1 MSTYK
6 CTFCGRG
13 YQRKIY
19 YSRHVALC
27 ELMCKSI
34 KERQLENQEFDDTPS
49 VRVLYDVILEMSK
62 KMSTMEQKMNEMSKW
77 VDTKKRKINIIN
89 WLNENNKD
97 MTLTVEDLIGRIKV
111 KRSHLEYLFEEDYIG
126 TIVLVL
132 KELLPLK
139 EDTNPIKAFE
149 HKPNTLFVYMG
160 GAPVNPTGG
169 APVSPHLNVNTVGMG
184 GAPVNPHLNVNT
196 IGMGADGGSPR
207 GVGMGADGGSP
218 RGVDGGSPRW
228 IIIPDTLFEQL
239 VNVVTKQLLDE
250 FIIWQKE
257 NTKKMD
263 QDDFAIKYAN
273 NAKKIM
279 GSGIMRE
286 QIYGKVKLDLYKYL
300 KRAIPLAVG

>member
-19 YSRHVALC
+19 YSRHAALC

-77 VDTKKRKINIIN
+77 VDTKKRKINIID
-89 WLNENNKD
+89 WLNENNKY
-97 MTLTVEDLIGRIKV
+97 MTLTVEDLIGHIKV
-111 KRSHLEYLFEEDYIG
+111 KRNHLEYLFEEDYIG

-139 EDTNPIKAFE
+139 QDTNPIKAFE
-149 HKPNTLFVYMG
+149 HKPNTLFVY
-160 GAPVNPTGG
+160 T
-169 APVSPHLNVNTVGMG
+169 
-184 GAPVNPHLNVNT
+184 
-196 IGMGADGGSPR
+196 
-207 GVGMGADGGSP
+207 
-218 RGVDGGSPRW
+218 GGSPRW
-228 IIIPDTLFEQL
+228 MIIPDTLFEQL